1 MRYYSLLVFCSF
13 CLLSINSYAM
23 GLRSFVALPINKG
36 GVVTRLVVDEV
47 PETNNEQLT
56 SNLAYGIDG
65 RQTLFIAAP
74 YRISSGKGDRLGD
87 ISLLYRNILWQDIE
101 STNPT
106 RIGLLLGGVAPTDS
120 DRDLKA
126 SAGFVVTHV
135 NDKHEIDVDALWQY
149 GIDDAPNTLRYDLSW
164 QYRIYPQEFP
174 EWGLSSLVNTVF
186 EFAGRG
192 VEGDTVVQQITGGLQ
207 WVVTPRWVL
216 EGGIIQDI
224 NGPDDTNY
232 IVSAR
237 FHF

>member
-1 MRYYSLLVFCSF
+1 
-13 CLLSINSYAM
+13 M

-36 GVVTRLVVDEV
+36 GVVTRLVLDEI
-47 PETNNEQLT
+47 PETSNDKLT
-56 SNLAYGIDG
+56 SNLAYGFDNK
-65 RQTLFIAAP
+65 QTFFLAML
-74 YRISSGKGDRLGD
+74 YRISSGEGDRLGD
-87 ISLLYRNILWQDIE
+87 ISLLYRNILWQNID

-106 RIGLLLGGVAPTDS
+106 RFGLLLGGVAPTDS
-120 DRDLKA
+120 DRDPRA
-126 SAGFVVTHV
+126 SAGFVVTHI

-164 QYRIYPQEFP
+164 QYRIYPQEYP

-192 VEGDTVVQQITGGLQ
+192 VEGNTVVQQVTGGLQ

-216 EGGIIQDI
+216 EGGVTQDL